1 MKRFAVILLI
11 CTLIL
16 PLGINSAFA
25 ANAENKPFDVDTK
38 AAILIDSGTGT
49 LLYGK
54 NIHEKL
60 PPASVTKVMT
70 LYLVLEA
77 VDSGKIKLNDTVQVS
92 EHASSMGGSQIYL
105 APGEEMNV
113 QDMIKAVTVSS
124 ANDASVALAEHIAG
138 SEQLFVEKMNEKAHE
153 FGLKDTNFVN
163 ATGLPGDNHYTSVY
177 DIAVI
182 SKRLLND
189 HPSILKYSS
198 IWMDTVRN
206 GKFGLANTNK
216 LIRTYGADGLKTGS
230 TDEAKFC
237 LSATKK
243 TGDTR
248 LVAVIFGAPNSKT
261 RFNET
266 AKLLDYGFANFETYN
281 LYKKNEKIGNI
292 TVDKGNVDSYDAK
305 APEDIS
311 ILIKK
316 GERDNI
322 TKSAQLIK
330 KIKAPVKRG
339 YVIGKIVVK
348 DKDRVIK
355 KIPIKLDKQI
365 SEASTLDMIKRI
377 YKSWL
382 RF

>member
-124 ANDASVALAEHIAG
+124 ANDASVALAEHIDG

>member
-330 KIKAPVKRG
+330 KIKTPVKRG

>member
-163 ATGLPGDNHYTSVY
+163 ATGL
-177 DIAVI
+177 
-182 SKRLLND
+182 
-189 HPSILKYSS
+189 
-198 IWMDTVRN
+198 
-206 GKFGLANTNK
+206 
-216 LIRTYGADGLKTGS
+216 
-230 TDEAKFC
+230 
-237 LSATKK
+237 
-243 TGDTR
+243 
-248 LVAVIFGAPNSKT
+248 
-261 RFNET
+261 
-266 AKLLDYGFANFETYN
+266 
-281 LYKKNEKIGNI
+281 
-292 TVDKGNVDSYDAK
+292 
-305 APEDIS
+305 
-311 ILIKK
+311 
-316 GERDNI
+316 
-322 TKSAQLIK
+322 
-330 KIKAPVKRG
+330 
-339 YVIGKIVVK
+339 
-348 DKDRVIK
+348 
-355 KIPIKLDKQI
+355 
-365 SEASTLDMIKRI
+365 
-377 YKSWL
+377 
-382 RF
+382 